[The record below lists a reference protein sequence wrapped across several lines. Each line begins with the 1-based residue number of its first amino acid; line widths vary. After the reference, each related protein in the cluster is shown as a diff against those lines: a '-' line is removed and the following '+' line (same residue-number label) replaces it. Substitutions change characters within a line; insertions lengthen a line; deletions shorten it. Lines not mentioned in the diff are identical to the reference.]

1 MWDRKFVSF
10 SSLFLPFY
18 YIVSTLLFNMKDGYP
33 YEDEMV
39 IHSKDSKDLEKHIKN
54 NIAHVGLL
62 IADSEP
68 P

>member
-1 MWDRKFVSF
+1 
-10 SSLFLPFY
+10 
-18 YIVSTLLFNMKDGYP
+18 MKDGYP

-39 IHSKDSKDLEKHIKN
+39 IHSKDSKDLEKHVKN

-68 P
+68 PQSVVKEVLRMV